1 MAIVIRHCREA
12 EELVTTFTL
21 KEVVGALGSQECHT
35 GDDPVAGS
43 FPDQAERSTGAEGAS
58 E

>member
-21 KEVVGALGSQECHT
+21 KEVVGGLGSQECHT
-35 GDDPVAGS
+35 EDDPVAES
-43 FPDQAERSTGAEGAS
+43 FPEQAKRSTGAEGAS